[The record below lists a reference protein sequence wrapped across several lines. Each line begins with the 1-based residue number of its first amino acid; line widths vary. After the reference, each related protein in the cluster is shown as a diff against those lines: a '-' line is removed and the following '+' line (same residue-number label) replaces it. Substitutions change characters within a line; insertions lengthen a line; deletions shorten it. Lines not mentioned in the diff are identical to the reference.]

1 MDSASSF
8 SESLQMFPHAERLQ
22 VGGTT
27 CECFLVKMYGKLHFL
42 KRLKPEL
49 RTNPH
54 YVAALQKEFETG
66 YRLDHPHLVHYAAKT
81 DDGILMDYVDGETLS
96 QFVKHHPDYFRNRK
110 NADRFLR
117 QLLSVVGYLHEHQ
130 VVHLDLKPDNILI
143 TRIDHDVVLV
153 DLGYCYTDSYI
164 DTKGRTDKYAAPEQ
178 IGGSAKPDAR
188 TDIYAIGRILQ
199 TLPCADIYN
208 KVIRRC
214 TATNPSMRYQRVA
227 DIDVAISRRHP
238 YWLVVA
244 IIMVC
249 IVLSIVFFW
258 RNPFQKALAPS
269 HQHNADKDSVNTVI
283 PVQSSDIED
292 SSFQTSKLP
301 IPQMTSSQRP
311 VSPQPQPEAHSS
323 KPEPSVPKPHSP
335 KADLP
340 AADTPSS
347 SISYTAVDVA
357 QVHRLLDDA
366 IRPIYEQYM
375 GSYRNADYYA
385 MNQSEMKAYNR
396 QHVAFGEA
404 CMRKYQELWQKNQQR
419 FDKELFSNEFEK
431 VREYYDSQTFLP
443 SRKKQ

>member
-1 MDSASSF
+1 
-8 SESLQMFPHAERLQ
+8 
-22 VGGTT
+22 
-27 CECFLVKMYGKLHFL
+27 
-42 KRLKPEL
+42 
-49 RTNPH
+49 
-54 YVAALQKEFETG
+54 
-66 YRLDHPHLVHYAAKT
+66 
-81 DDGILMDYVDGETLS
+81 
-96 QFVKHHPDYFRNRK
+96 
-110 NADRFLR
+110 
-117 QLLSVVGYLHEHQ
+117 
-130 VVHLDLKPDNILI
+130 
-143 TRIDHDVVLV
+143 
-153 DLGYCYTDSYI
+153 
-164 DTKGRTDKYAAPEQ
+164 
-178 IGGSAKPDAR
+178 
-188 TDIYAIGRILQ
+188 
-199 TLPCADIYN
+199 
-208 KVIRRC
+208 
-214 TATNPSMRYQRVA
+214 MRYQRVA

-249 IVLSIVFFW
+249 IVLSIVFLW

-292 SSFQTSKLP
+292 SSFHTSKLP
-301 IPQMTSSQRP
+301 IPQMTSSQRS

-385 MNQSEMKAYNR
+385 MNQSEMKAYGL

-404 CMRKYQELWQKNQQR
+404 CILKYQELWQKNQQR

>member
-1 MDSASSF
+1 
-8 SESLQMFPHAERLQ
+8 
-22 VGGTT
+22 
-27 CECFLVKMYGKLHFL
+27 
-42 KRLKPEL
+42 
-49 RTNPH
+49 
-54 YVAALQKEFETG
+54 
-66 YRLDHPHLVHYAAKT
+66 
-81 DDGILMDYVDGETLS
+81 
-96 QFVKHHPDYFRNRK
+96 
-110 NADRFLR
+110 
-117 QLLSVVGYLHEHQ
+117 
-130 VVHLDLKPDNILI
+130 
-143 TRIDHDVVLV
+143 
-153 DLGYCYTDSYI
+153 
-164 DTKGRTDKYAAPEQ
+164 
-178 IGGSAKPDAR
+178 
-188 TDIYAIGRILQ
+188 
-199 TLPCADIYN
+199 
-208 KVIRRC
+208 
-214 TATNPSMRYQRVA
+214 MRYQRVA

-249 IVLSIVFFW
+249 IVLSIVLFW

-269 HQHNADKDSVNTVI
+269 HQHNADKDSVNTVFPI
-283 PVQSSDIED
+283 QSSDIED

-301 IPQMTSSQRP
+301 IPQMTSSQRS
-311 VSPQPQPEAHSS
+311 VSPQPRPETHSS

-375 GSYRNADYYA
+375 GSYRNVDYYA
-385 MNQSEMKAYNR
+385 MNQSEMKAYGR